1 MPVYNGAATIRA
13 ALDSLLAQTFQNFVL
28 VVSDNNSSDNTEEI
42 CREYVSRDP
51 RIRYVRQP
59 KSLSP
64 ANNFRFV
71 LFEATTPFFMW
82 ATAEDLWAPNFVER
96 TLNFLV
102 SNPDYVCCQ
111 TRVLF
116 TTKRGE
122 SYFAMGTYALTGAW
136 RDNAERF
143 FRNPACNSRFYG
155 LFRTRVLRSVFPTR
169 SFFAYDLA
177 VSAGTIKFGKHA
189 ELPEYLMIRDASAF
203 AAYERAARN
212 DHWFLPWQL
221 FPLLL
226 MTIYCLR
233 KGYVPWTF
241 AGFDALFRLNLYI
254 TFTFGLSKF
263 GPMGRRY
270 IQTHSLSYAVLG
282 RHSRLRLPWYNRLR
296 KVWRAQDFQISTPT
310 PPSLAASSQ
319 ISTLTPPS
327 LPAASQISTP
337 APLSLPARSK
347 WVSVA
352 PLPGRLPDIT
362 IVLVTKSV
370 ESTQA
375 FIDSLAHCQDRLALD
390 LIICDVGKGDFTRL
404 LFANRPNCLYIR
416 CEPHAAYSKAANQSL
431 SSISTDAVGF
441 FEAETLI
448 QGEALQHL
456 LSSLTD
462 QKGIVGP
469 QVLYP
474 DGHLKAAGGI
484 VTYRKAAYGYGHLDP
499 QPDHP
504 RYKFARQVDFC
515 PAGYLI
521 KRDILLELAGFNE
534 EYRTFEFAHIDL
546 AFRGRALGHSCHY
559 CPSAQVF
566 SYCAEGGEDWQND
579 WDRFARERAPQMVD
593 DYESTARNL
602 SRPHDRAPVGRALYI
617 DADSPTPDQNA
628 GSAYT
633 INIIRILNE
642 FGSRVTFVPESNFI
656 HRGKY
661 TDTLQAMGV
670 EAIYAPYF
678 HNVRDLLIEK
688 DGNFELV
695 VLCRVEIASRYLDL
709 VRQLVPRARI
719 VFNTVDLHFLRE
731 IRQAKLLDR
740 PELLERAR
748 RTRDEEIAAI
758 RRADATIVLTDQEAD
773 IVRREAPGALIHVIP
788 LVPDPDELSRAA
800 PFAAPFSAR
809 SGVIFVGTYQHAP
822 NADAVT
828 YFVRSI
834 WPLVRQRVP
843 TAVFRIVG
851 SGVTPE
857 VQALASNGVEVV
869 GFVDDLDAVLAQCRV
884 AVVPLRYGA
893 GMKGK
898 ILTSLRAGL
907 PTVSSSLGIE
917 GFALTPGEEILVE
930 DDPYL
935 FADAVIRLYTEEAT
949 WTRLS
954 QKELEFVRKNFSFDR
969 SRDLFRRLLSDI
981 EADRLSSSTAAKM
994 DAEILRST
1002 SQFQRD
1008 IREGKPVC
1016 VTK

>member
-1 MPVYNGAATIRA
+1 MVREPELTIGMPVYNGAATIRA

-28 VVSDNNSSDNTEEI
+28 VVSDNNSSDSTEEI

-59 KSLSP
+59 KNLSP

-82 ATAEDLWAPNFVER
+82 ATAVDLWAPNFVER

-116 TTKRGE
+116 TTKQGE
-122 SYFAMGTYALTGAW
+122 SYFAMGTYALTGTW
-136 RDNAERF
+136 RENAERF

-155 LFRTRVLRSVFPTR
+155 LFRTRVLRSAFPTR
-169 SFFAYDLA
+169 DFFAYDLA
-177 VSAGTIKFGKHA
+177 VSAGTIKSGKHA
-189 ELPEYLMIRDASAF
+189 ELPECLMFRDASAF
-203 AAYERAARN
+203 AAYERAAHN

-233 KGYVPWTF
+233 RGYVPWTF
-241 AGFDALFRLNLYI
+241 AGFDALFRLNLYA
-254 TFTFGLSKF
+254 TFAFGLFKF
-263 GPMGRRY
+263 GPIGRRY
-270 IQTHSLSYAVLG
+270 IQTHNLSYAVLG
-282 RHSRLRLPWYNRLR
+282 RYCRLRVPWYNRLR
-296 KVWRAQDFQISTPT
+296 NAWRAQDIQISTLPTPPSLPARSQISTPT
-310 PPSLAASSQ
+310 PLS
-319 ISTLTPPS
+319 PP
-327 LPAASQISTP
+327 
-337 APLSLPARSK
+337 K

-352 PLPGRLPDIT
+352 PLAGRSPDIT

-370 ESTQA
+370 GSTLA
-375 FIDSLAHCQDRLALD
+375 FVDSLTRCRDRLALD
-390 LIICDVGKGDFTRL
+390 LIICDVGKDDFTRL

-416 CEPHAAYSKAANQSL
+416 CEPDAAYSNAANQSL
-431 SSISTDAVGF
+431 SSISTNVVGF

-456 LSSLTD
+456 LSSLSN

-474 DGHLKAAGGI
+474 DGRLKAAGGI
-484 VTYRKAAYGYGHLDP
+484 VTYRKAPYGYGHLDP

-515 PAGYLI
+515 LAGYLI
-521 KRDILLELAGFNE
+521 KRDIILELAGFNE
-534 EYRTFEFAHIDL
+534 QYRTFEFAHIDL
-546 AFRGRALGHSCHY
+546 AFRARVLGHSCHY

-566 SYCAEGGEDWQND
+566 SYCAEGGEDRQND
-579 WDRFARERAPQMVD
+579 RDRFAREKAAQMVD
-593 DYESTARNL
+593 DSETTGRNL
-602 SRPHDRAPVGRALYI
+602 SRLHDRASAGRVLYI

-628 GSAYT
+628 GSAYS

-642 FGSRVTFVPESNFI
+642 FGFRVTFVPENNFR

-688 DGNFELV
+688 GGNFELV

-731 IRQAKLLDR
+731 MRKAELLGQ

-748 RTRDEEIAAI
+748 RTRDAEIASI
-758 RRADATIVLTDQEAD
+758 RKADATIVLTDQEAD

-788 LVPDPDELSRAA
+788 LVPDPDELCRAA
-800 PFAAPFSAR
+800 PFATPFSAR
-809 SGVIFVGTYQHAP
+809 YGVIFIGTYQHSP

-843 TAVFRIVG
+843 AAVFRIVG

-857 VQALASNGVEVV
+857 VQALAGNGVEVV

-907 PTVSSSLGIE
+907 PTVSSSVGIE
-917 GFALTPGEEILVE
+917 GFAFTPGEEILVE
-930 DDPYL
+930 DDPYM
-935 FADAVIRLYTEEAT
+935 FADAVIRLYTEEAM

-981 EADRLSSSTAAKM
+981 EADQLSSSTGAKM

-1002 SQFQRD
+1002 SQFERD
-1008 IREGKPVC
+1008 IRKGKV
-1016 VTK
+1016 K

>member
-1 MPVYNGAATIRA
+1 VREPELTIGMPVYNGAATIRA

-28 VVSDNNSSDNTEEI
+28 IVSDNTSTDRTEEI
-42 CREYVSRDP
+42 CREYASRDP

-59 KSLSP
+59 KNLGP

-82 ATAEDLWAPNFVER
+82 ATADDLWAPNFVER
-96 TLNFLV
+96 TLDFLA

-116 TTKRGE
+116 TTKQGE
-122 SYFAMGTYALTGAW
+122 SYFAMGTYPLTGTW
-136 RDNAERF
+136 RENAERF
-143 FRNPACNSRFYG
+143 FRNPACNSRFHG
-155 LFRTRVLRSVFPTR
+155 LFRTRVLRSVFPPR
-169 SFFAYDLA
+169 GFFAYDLA

-189 ELPEYLMIRDASAF
+189 ELPECLMIRDASAF
-203 AAYERAARN
+203 AAYERAAWN
-212 DHWFLPWQL
+212 DHWFVLWQL
-221 FPLLL
+221 FPLLP

-233 KGYVPWTF
+233 KGYLPWTF
-241 AGFDALFRLNLYI
+241 AGFDALSRLNLYI
-254 TFTFGLSKF
+254 TFAFGLFKF
-263 GPMGRRY
+263 GPIGRRY

-282 RHSRLRLPWYNRLR
+282 RYPRLRLSWYNRLR
-296 KVWRAQDFQISTPT
+296 KAWRAQDLQIGAPTPSSPSARPQIRTPT
-310 PPSLAASSQ
+310 PPSLQ
-319 ISTLTPPS
+319 
-327 LPAASQISTP
+327 
-337 APLSLPARSK
+337 ARSK

-352 PLPGRLPDIT
+352 PPRAGRSPNIT
-362 IVLVTKSV
+362 IVLVTKSF
-370 ESTQA
+370 ESTLV
-375 FIDSLAHCQDRLALD
+375 FLDSLAPCQGRLALD
-390 LIICDVGKGDFTRL
+390 LIICDVGEGDFCRR
-404 LFANRPNCLYIR
+404 LFANRPNFLYIR
-416 CEPHAAYSKAANQSL
+416 CEPNATYSKAANQSL
-431 SSISTDAVGF
+431 SSISTNVVGF

-448 QGEALQHL
+448 QGEALQDL
-456 LSSLTD
+456 LSGLTD

-474 DGHLKAAGGI
+474 DGRLKAAGGI

-521 KRDILLELAGFNE
+521 NRDIIRELAGFNE
-534 EYRTFEFAHIDL
+534 QYRTFEFAHIDL
-546 AFRGRALGHSCHY
+546 AFRAQALGHSCYY
-559 CPSAQVF
+559 CPSAQIL
-566 SYCAEGGEDWQND
+566 SYCAEGGEDRQND
-579 WDRFARERAPQMVD
+579 WDRFAREKAAHMVD
-593 DYESTARNL
+593 DCEATGRNL
-602 SRPHDRAPVGRALYI
+602 SRLHDRAPVGRVLYI
-617 DADSPTPDQNA
+617 DADTPTPDQNA
-628 GSAYT
+628 GSAYS
-633 INIIRILNE
+633 INVIRILNE
-642 FGSRVTFVPESNFI
+642 FGFRVTFVPESNFI

-670 EAIYAPYF
+670 ETIYAPYF
-678 HNVRDLLIEK
+678 RNVRDLLIEK

-731 IRQAKLLDR
+731 MRGGELLDQ

-748 RTRDEEIAAI
+748 RTRDAEIASI
-758 RRADATIVLTDQEAD
+758 GKADATIVLTDQEAD
-773 IVRREAPGALIHVIP
+773 IVRRETPGALIHVIP
-788 LVPDPDELSRAA
+788 LMPDPDESCRAVLF
-800 PFAAPFSAR
+800 PPPFSAR
-809 SGVIFVGTYQHAP
+809 SGVIFIGTYRHAP
-822 NADAVT
+822 NTDAVT

-834 WPLVRQRVP
+834 WPLIRRRVP
-843 TAVFRIVG
+843 TAVFRIAG

-857 VQALASNGVEVV
+857 VQALAGNGVEVV

-907 PTVSSSLGIE
+907 PTVSSRIGIE

-930 DDPYL
+930 DDPFM
-935 FADAVIRLYTEEAT
+935 FADAVIRLYTDEAM

-954 QKELEFVRKNFSFDR
+954 RKELEFARKNFSFDR

-981 EADRLSSSTAAKM
+981 EANRLSSSTASKM
-994 DAEILRST
+994 E
-1002 SQFQRD
+1002 QKF
-1008 IREGKPVC
+1008 
-1016 VTK
+1016 

>member
-1 MPVYNGAATIRA
+1 VREPELTIGMPVYNGAATIRA
-13 ALDSLLAQTFQNFVL
+13 ALDSLLAQTFQNFAL
-28 VVSDNNSSDNTEEI
+28 VISDNNSSDSTEEI
-42 CREYVSRDP
+42 CREYESRDP

-59 KSLSP
+59 KNLGP

-82 ATAEDLWAPNFVER
+82 ATADDLWAPNFVER

-116 TTKRGE
+116 TTKQGE
-122 SYFAMGTYALTGAW
+122 SYFATGTYALTGTW
-136 RDNAERF
+136 RENAERF
-143 FRNPACNSRFYG
+143 FRNPACNSRYYG

-189 ELPEYLMIRDASAF
+189 ELPECLMIRDASAF

-212 DHWFLPWQL
+212 DHWFVLWQL

-233 KGYVPWTF
+233 KGYVPKTF
-241 AGFDALFRLNLYI
+241 AGFDALSRLNLYI
-254 TFTFGLSKF
+254 TFALGLFDF
-263 GPMGRRY
+263 GPIGRRY

-282 RHSRLRLPWYNRLR
+282 RYSRLRLSWYNRLR
-296 KVWRAQDFQISTPT
+296 NAWRAQDLQISTPT
-310 PPSLAASSQ
+310 PPSLSAR
-319 ISTLTPPS
+319 
-327 LPAASQISTP
+327 SQISTP
-337 APLSLPARSK
+337 TPPSLPARSK

-352 PLPGRLPDIT
+352 PLAGRSPDMT
-362 IVLVTKSV
+362 IVLVTKSL
-370 ESTQA
+370 ESTLA
-375 FIDSLAHCQDRLALD
+375 FVDSLAHSQGRLALD
-390 LIICDVGKGDFTRL
+390 LIICDVGKGDVTGV
-404 LFANRPNCLYIR
+404 LFANRPNFLYIR
-416 CEPHAAYSKAANQSL
+416 CEPDAAYSNAANQSL
-431 SSISTDAVGF
+431 SSISTNVVGF
-441 FEAETLI
+441 FEAETLM
-448 QGEALQHL
+448 QGEAPQHL

-474 DGHLKAAGGI
+474 DGRLKAAGGI
-484 VTYRKAAYGYGHLDP
+484 VKYRKAAYGYGHLDP

-521 KRDILLELAGFNE
+521 KRDIIHELAGFNE
-534 EYRTFEFAHIDL
+534 QYRTFEFAHIDL
-546 AFRGRALGHSCHY
+546 AFRARALGHSCHY

-566 SYCAEGGEDWQND
+566 SYCAEGGEDRQND
-579 WDRFARERAPQMVD
+579 WDRFAREKAAQIVD
-593 DYESTARNL
+593 DYETTGQDL
-602 SRPHDRAPVGRALYI
+602 SRLHDRAPAGRVLYI

-642 FGSRVTFVPESNFI
+642 FGFRVTFVPESNFI

-695 VLCRVEIASRYLDL
+695 VLCRVEIAHRYLDL

-731 IRQAKLLDR
+731 MRGAELLDQA
-740 PELLERAR
+740 ELLERAQ
-748 RTRDEEIAAI
+748 RTRHAEVASI
-758 RRADATIVLTDQEAD
+758 RKADATIVLTDQEAD

-788 LVPDPDELSRAA
+788 LVPDPDELCRAA
-800 PFAAPFSAR
+800 PFAAPFAAR

-834 WPLVRQRVP
+834 WPLFRQRVP

-857 VQALASNGVEVV
+857 VQALAGNGVEVV

-907 PTVSSSLGIE
+907 PTVSSSIGIE

-930 DDPYL
+930 DDPYV
-935 FADAVIRLYTEEAT
+935 FADAVTRLYTDEAM

-954 QKELEFVRKNFSFDR
+954 QKELEFARKNFSFDR
-969 SRDLFRRLLSDI
+969 SRDLFHRLLSDI
-981 EADRLSSSTAAKM
+981 EVDRLSTSTASKM

-1008 IREGKPVC
+1008 IRKAKPVC

>member
-1 MPVYNGAATIRA
+1 VREPELTIGMPVYNGAATIRA

-28 VVSDNNSSDNTEEI
+28 IISDNNSNDSTEEI
-42 CREYVSRDP
+42 CREYVNRDS

-59 KSLSP
+59 KKLGR

-71 LFEATTPFFMW
+71 LFEATSPLFMW
-82 ATAEDLWAPNFVER
+82 ATADDLWASNFLEH
-96 TLNFLV
+96 TLGFLV

-116 TTKRGE
+116 TTKQGE
-122 SYFAMGTYALTGAW
+122 SYFAMGTYALTGTW
-136 RDNAERF
+136 RENAERF
-143 FRNPACNSRFYG
+143 FRNPACNSRYYG
-155 LFRTRVLRSVFPTR
+155 LFRTQVLRSVFPRR

-177 VSAGTIKFGKHA
+177 VSAGTLEFGKHA
-189 ELPEYLMIRDASAF
+189 ELPECLMIRDASAF
-203 AAYERAARN
+203 AAYERASRN
-212 DHWFLPWQL
+212 GQRFVLWRL
-221 FPLLL
+221 FPLLRV
-226 MTIYCLR
+226 TIYCLR
-233 KGYVPWTF
+233 KGYVPWTL

-254 TFTFGLSKF
+254 TFALGLFDFGSI
-263 GPMGRRY
+263 GRRY
-270 IQTHSLSYAVLG
+270 LQTHSLSYSVLG
-282 RHSRLRLPWYNRLR
+282 RRSRLRLSWYDCLR
-296 KVWRAQDFQISTPT
+296 DSWRAQDLQPTPPSPPARSQISTPT
-310 PPSLAASSQ
+310 LPS
-319 ISTLTPPS
+319 P
-327 LPAASQISTP
+327 
-337 APLSLPARSK
+337 PARSKPK

-352 PLPGRLPDIT
+352 PLAARSADIT
-362 IVLVTKSV
+362 IVLVTKSL
-370 ESTQA
+370 ESTLA
-375 FIDSLAHCQDRLALD
+375 FVDSLANCQGRLGLD
-390 LIICDVGKGDFTRL
+390 LIICDIGKGDVTGL
-404 LFANRPNCLYIR
+404 LFTNRPNFLYIR
-416 CEPHAAYSKAANQSL
+416 CETDAAYSVAANQSL
-431 SSISTDAVGF
+431 PFISTNVVGF
-441 FEAETLI
+441 FEAEVLI
-448 QGEALQHL
+448 QSEAPQRL

-474 DGHLKAAGGI
+474 DGRLKAAGGI
-484 VTYRKAAYGYGHLDP
+484 IKYRKGAHGYGDLDP

-521 KRDILLELAGFNE
+521 KRDILHELTGFNE
-534 EYRTFEFAHIDL
+534 QYRTFEFAHIDL
-546 AFRGRALGHSCHY
+546 AFRARTLGHSCHY
-559 CPSAQVF
+559 CPSAQVL
-566 SYCAEGGEDWQND
+566 SYCEEVGEDRQND
-579 WDRFARERAPQMVD
+579 SDRFGRQKAAQMVD
-593 DYESTARNL
+593 NCETSAQGL
-602 SRPHDRAPVGRALYI
+602 SRLHDRAPTGRVLYI
-617 DADSPTPDQNA
+617 DADTPAPDQNA

-633 INIIRILNE
+633 LNIMRILNE
-642 FGSRVTFVPESNFI
+642 FGFRVTFVPDSNFI
-656 HRGKY
+656 HRGRY

-678 HNVRDLLIEK
+678 QNVRDLLIEK

-695 VLCRVEIASRYLDL
+695 VLCRVEIASRYLEL

-731 IRQAKLLDR
+731 IRGAELLDK
-740 PELLERAR
+740 PELFEKAR
-748 RTRDEEIAAI
+748 RTQHAEIASI
-758 RRADATIVLTDQEAD
+758 GKADATIVLTDQEAD
-773 IVRREAPGALIHVIP
+773 IVRREAPSALIHVIP
-788 LVPDPDELSRAA
+788 LVPDPDELCRAA
-800 PFAAPFSAR
+800 PLFAPFSAR

-851 SGVTPE
+851 SGVTSE
-857 VQALASNGVEVV
+857 VQALAGNGVEVL
-869 GFVDDLDAVLAQCRV
+869 GFVDDLDAVVAQCRV

-907 PTVSSSLGIE
+907 PTVSSSIGIE

-930 DDPYL
+930 DDPNM
-935 FADAVIRLYTEEAT
+935 FADAVIRLYTEEVM

-954 QKELEFVRKNFSFDR
+954 QKGLEFARKNFSFDR
-969 SRDLFRRLLSDI
+969 SRKLFHRLLSDI
-981 EADRLSSSTAAKM
+981 KVDRLSSSTASKM
-994 DAEILRST
+994 DTEIFGSS

-1008 IREGKPVC
+1008 IRKAKPVC

>member
-28 VVSDNNSSDNTEEI
+28 IVSDNNSSDSTEEI

-59 KSLSP
+59 KNLGL

-82 ATAEDLWAPNFVER
+82 ASANHLWEPNFVER

-116 TTKRGE
+116 ITKQRE
-122 SYFAMGTYALTGAW
+122 TYFAMGTYALSGTW
-136 RDNAERF
+136 RENAERF

-189 ELPEYLMIRDASAF
+189 ELPECLMIRDASAF
-203 AAYERAARN
+203 AAYGRAARN
-212 DHWFLPWQL
+212 DHSFVPRQL
-221 FPLLL
+221 FPLLP
-226 MTIYCLR
+226 MTIYCVR
-233 KGYVPWTF
+233 KGYLPWTF

-254 TFTFGLSKF
+254 TFAFGLLKF
-263 GPMGRRY
+263 GAIGRRY
-270 IQTHSLSYAVLG
+270 IQTDSLSYAVLG
-282 RHSRLRLPWYNRLR
+282 RCSRLRLPWYNRLR
-296 KVWRAQDFQISTPT
+296 KAWRAQDLQISAPIPPSSRSEIGTPT
-310 PPSLAASSQ
+310 S
-319 ISTLTPPS
+319 
-327 LPAASQISTP
+327 
-337 APLSLPARSK
+337 PLWARSK
-347 WVSVA
+347 LVSIA
-352 PLPGRLPDIT
+352 PLAGRPPDIT
-362 IVLVTKSV
+362 IVLVTKSL
-370 ESTQA
+370 ESTLT
-375 FIDSLAHCQDRLALD
+375 FVDSLANCQGRLALD
-390 LIICDVGKGDFTRL
+390 LIICDVGKGDFSRL
-404 LFANRPNCLYIR
+404 LFANHPNFLYIR
-416 CEPHAAYSKAANQSL
+416 CEPDAAYSKAANQSL
-431 SSISTDAVGF
+431 SLISTDVVGF

-448 QGEALQHL
+448 QGEALQQL
-456 LSSLTD
+456 LSSLAD

-474 DGHLKAAGGI
+474 DGRIKAAGGI
-484 VTYRKAAYGYGHLDP
+484 VTDRAAYGYGHLDP

-515 PAGYLI
+515 PAGYLV
-521 KRDILLELAGFNE
+521 KRDIILELAGFSE
-534 EYRTFEFAHIDL
+534 QYRTFEIAHLDL
-546 AFRGRALGHSCHY
+546 AFRARALGHFFHY
-559 CPSAQVF
+559 CPGAQLL
-566 SYCAEGGEDWQND
+566 SYCAEGGEDRQND
-579 WDRFARERAPQMVD
+579 WDRFARENAAQMVK
-593 DYESTARNL
+593 DYETTGRNL
-602 SRPHDRAPVGRALYI
+602 RRLYDRAPVGHVLYI

-628 GSAYT
+628 GSSYS

-642 FGSRVTFVPESNFI
+642 FGFRVTFVPESNFI

-678 HNVRDLLIEK
+678 NTVCDVLIEK
-688 DGNFELV
+688 DGDFELV
-695 VLCRVEIASRYLDL
+695 VLCRAEIANRYLDL
-709 VRQLVPRARI
+709 VRQLAPGARI

-731 IRQAKLLDR
+731 TREAELLEQ

-748 RTRDEEIAAI
+748 KTRDAEIASI
-758 RRADATIVLTDQEAD
+758 RKADATIVLTDQEAG
-773 IVRREAPGALIHVIP
+773 IVRREAPGALIHVMP
-788 LVPDPDELSRAA
+788 LVLDPDELCRAA
-800 PFAAPFSAR
+800 PSAAPFSAR
-809 SGVIFVGTYQHAP
+809 SGVIFIGTYQHAP
-822 NADAVT
+822 NVDAVA

-834 WPLVRQRVP
+834 WPLVQERVP

-857 VQALASNGVEVV
+857 VQALAGKGVEVV
-869 GFVDDLDAVLAQCRV
+869 GFIDDLDALLAQCRV

-907 PTVSSSLGIE
+907 PTVSSSIGIE

-930 DDPYL
+930 DDPYM
-935 FADAVIRLYTEEAT
+935 FAEAVIRLYTEEAM

-954 QKELEFVRKNFSFDR
+954 QKTLEFAHKNFSFDR
-969 SRDLFRRLLSDI
+969 SRDLLRQLLSDI
-981 EADRLSSSTAAKM
+981 EVDRLSSSTASKM
-994 DAEILRST
+994 DADLLRST
-1002 SQFQRD
+1002 GQCPRD
-1008 IREGKPVC
+1008 IRKAKRVC
-1016 VTK
+1016 GTK